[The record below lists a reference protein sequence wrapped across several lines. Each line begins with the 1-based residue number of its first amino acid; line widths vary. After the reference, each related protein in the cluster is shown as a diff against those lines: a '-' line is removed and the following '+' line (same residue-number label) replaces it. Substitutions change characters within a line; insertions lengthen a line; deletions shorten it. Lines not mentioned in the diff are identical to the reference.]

1 MSDESI
7 SHKEDKENLLY
18 IARKIHLEEFTISED
33 HSYFRDSVD
42 KERDAF
48 ITQLGSEASL
58 ITRTAEEQGPKVF
71 RDPEILNKTRPFDL
85 QWSFGVN
92 TKVSIRN
99 LTTWNRKQ
107 IFFAS
112 SHFPILYDYCTKE
125 MIHLEGHHRLIVHL
139 SVDETGKWLATGD
152 DGAEDGFLHIW
163 DSEKCQEKSGPVY
176 SLFSIYSYSGISKIK
191 LSQSARY
198 LITIGAVTK
207 EEYSV
212 DFWLWT
218 LGNKKPDD
226 SFRISKSYGHPVGI
240 RLNPNVEEHIMIIF
254 TKQVFLLV
262 WDVETRKF
270 VNPVIPNIMHKSKIG
285 LLTGGTFLDK
295 CHECF
300 ASSTKGCV
308 LVFGN
313 TLYAKPYEES
323 ELDNSKIFRNAVKIS
338 PVSIGY
344 CTTVDGLLV
353 TGDTR
358 GYIFFFDKRMRLLY
372 WLCNFQLGPILS
384 IDFSLVPKFKYQEA
398 DKYYMP
404 KTQDDQ
410 VFNCNFEDMIEE
422 MKILFEKKLPT
433 DASLNENPFVVRD
446 FFVATADCN
455 IYAIDCVNNKCTP
468 LFHVA
473 DDYVAAICAHD
484 ELNYIVIA
492 YANGRITLIDYEKHE
507 PVRSTI
513 LPVSEDEDGG
523 KVSISCIKYSIESFH
538 LVCGRTNGE
547 IWILEPVLLTPKI
560 SEPFQ
565 ITKNKVVKI
574 EFSHIP
580 IQFAY
585 YDDNKTVVIFSYNS
599 ATSVWVCLGKLRS
612 HYDDITDI
620 MFVPGNPYS
629 KLYTISKDRHLVEYN
644 SSKIQI
650 EEFSIISR
658 ERIEQSA
665 IPMSFIYWVTSVQN
679 KQLGYILVSDNKHKL
694 KYLYQSSKVPKSL
707 VQAPAFGCFK
717 RQLIHKMMI
726 IPHCESRYM
735 AFSTN
740 KHFGL
745 HILPPDGNP
754 YKYVGFLAHPTGL
767 QDFVLSNHGEYIFTF
782 GVNDHCVFKWKI
794 KTRSVEVMNVL
805 GGKELE
811 PFYCLIEGGYKG
823 WLFQEIK
830 DLFYYMQILQQENI
844 DLPRRVSDSIAISE
858 IPDLFRTCGF
868 YPSEFELENI
878 MIDVRFR
885 NMDETQKINEDI
897 NFIDFVK
904 LFCNHKPVY
913 GYSKKSLE
921 DAFNIL
927 SIYSDNHCGEG
938 KIERDDLINMLTT
951 LGESMT
957 NTNAYKCFK
966 TLMRVESSQ
975 ESFDFL
981 PSVIDFPMFFEEIL
995 GIDMDRDKVTENTE
1009 DTSRN

>member
-484 ELNYIVIA
+484 EL
-492 YANGRITLIDYEKHE
+492 
-507 PVRSTI
+507 
-513 LPVSEDEDGG
+513 
-523 KVSISCIKYSIESFH
+523 
-538 LVCGRTNGE
+538 
-547 IWILEPVLLTPKI
+547 
-560 SEPFQ
+560 
-565 ITKNKVVKI
+565 
-574 EFSHIP
+574 
-580 IQFAY
+580 
-585 YDDNKTVVIFSYNS
+585 
-599 ATSVWVCLGKLRS
+599 
-612 HYDDITDI
+612 
-620 MFVPGNPYS
+620 
-629 KLYTISKDRHLVEYN
+629 
-644 SSKIQI
+644 I